1 MRYVAAMGSRLAR
14 YGAWLACCLSRGPRS
29 PLGEGDVELLAEEM
43 GEQPYAGGTFVFRQG
58 DPAAKVHVV
67 RTGSVELSRTV
78 KGRRVILQVL
88 RPGDVFGDVPVFLGD
103 PEPFDARAVED
114 CTVLELD
121 SAALYHLLQT
131 RPLVARRWF
140 VSLAERMAGLQGRL
154 VDLLAGGIEA
164 QLASILLREAD
175 AHGRV
180 HATQGTLAG
189 MLGVQRSSVQRVLK
203 LLESAGLIELHY
215 RCIDLVDRGGLASL
229 LDQTDTDSAA
239 HGDAIS

>member
-1 MRYVAAMGSRLAR
+1 MFSAMGSRLAR
-14 YGAWLACCLSRGPRS
+14 YGTWLACCLSRGPRS
-29 PLGEGDVELLAEEM
+29 PLGEGDVELLAQEM
-43 GEQPYAGGTFVFRQG
+43 GEQSYAGGTFVFRQG
-58 DPAAKVHVV
+58 DPAARVHVV
-67 RTGSVELSRTV
+67 RTGSVELSREV

-140 VSLAERMAGLQGRL
+140 VSLAERMAGLQNRL
-154 VDLLAGGIEA
+154 VDLLAGGIES

-175 AHGRV
+175 AQGRV
-180 HATQGTLAG
+180 QATQSSLAG
-189 MLGVQRSSVQRVLK
+189 MLGAQRSSVQRVLK
-203 LLESAGLIELHY
+203 MLESAGLIELRY

-229 LDQTDTDSAA
+229 LDPSDSDSAA
-239 HGDAIS
+239 PGEAIR

>member
-1 MRYVAAMGSRLAR
+1 MGSRLSR

-29 PLGEGDVELLAEEM
+29 PLGEGDVELLAREM
-43 GEQPYAGGTFVFRQG
+43 GEQSYAGGTFVFRQG

-67 RTGSVELSRTV
+67 RSGSVELSKMV
-78 KGRRVILQVL
+78 KGRRVTLQML

-103 PEPFDARAVED
+103 PEPFDARAAED

-164 QLASILLREAD
+164 QLASVLLREAD

-180 HATQGTLAG
+180 QATQSSLAG
-189 MLGVQRSSVQRVLK
+189 MLGAQRSSVQRVLK

-229 LDQTDTDSAA
+229 LDQVDADS
-239 HGDAIS
+239 GPPGVAIS